1 MKKMPFHAKTATGDA
16 FDIDF
21 PLHDQ
26 TVDPMR
32 VQQLISEILE
42 SIDRAIGV
50 LGETGNGDILQAMA
64 MATAVR
70 AEMIYGDREVIHDL
84 TRELVETALRASKG
98 AKHQHATVGHA

>member
-1 MKKMPFHAKTATGDA
+1 MKKMPFHAKTATGDS

-21 PLHDQ
+21 PLHEQ

-32 VQQLISEILE
+32 VQQMVSEILE
-42 SIDRAIGV
+42 SVDRAIGV

-70 AEMIYGDREVIHDL
+70 AEMIYGNREVVHDL
-84 TRELVETALRASKG
+84 TRQLLESALAAARE
-98 AKHQHATVGHA
+98 AKHHQGTVGHA